1 MICVI
6 TAIGCLAAS
15 VFLMACVLAWV
26 SVRTRNTGQTRGFA
40 DTVRKGLQ
48 PGRVVSLSDSEI
60 AAVEEKER
68 MERMFADQ

>member
-26 SVRTRNTGQTRGFA
+26 SVRTRNTGRAGGFV

-48 PGRVVSLSDSEI
+48 AGSVVSLSDEQI